1 MCQINISVQAKR
13 AAMHVIILLSTLDIF
28 FHQITTFLKVRVA
41 FFWASDPLIDRY
53 Y

>member
-28 FHQITTFLKVRVA
+28 FRQITT
-41 FFWASDPLIDRY
+41 
-53 Y
+53 